1 MFRQTLI
8 YQHKDTNGVFNDKV
22 SSNKRP
28 ASPKCILQHVAGL
41 TRWFLCF
48 PRPTDFGNDEKCPCP
63 TGWFTA
69 QPVELGRVDAL
80 VGDAVA
86 ARNMLGALGGSEITP
101 NVLEKL
107 VDFVFTVVDLAQMP
121 QISQNS
127 SKFYEMVV
135 PLTMLTVPNFI
146 QFPIPSAAF
155 CSGPPTFGGF
165 LRVSHWG
172 VLHG

>member
-8 YQHKDTNGVFNDKV
+8 YQHKDTNGVFNQKV

-48 PRPTDFGNDEKCPCP
+48 PRPADFGNDEKCPYP
-63 TGWFTA
+63 PGWFTA

-86 ARNMLGALGGSEITP
+86 ARNMLGALGGSKITP
-101 NVLEKL
+101 NLLEKL

-127 SKFYEMVV
+127 MKWWSLW
-135 PLTMLTVPNFI
+135 PCVPNFI

-155 CSGPPTFGGF
+155 CSGPSTFGGF